1 MFGVQRAELAQRL
14 RPAHHATGVLAGV
27 AGQVFQLQRQV
38 DQVADIVL
46 GLVALDQF
54 GRGHF
59 RAGAFLALA
68 QRILQVDAED
78 VRNQLGNAVD
88 QAVREAEH
96 AAGVAHHCL
105 GGHGA
110 VGDDLADALAPVLA
124 CDVVDHLVA
133 AVHAEVDVERIG
145 SRSVMPSA

>member
-14 RPAHHATGVLAGV
+14 RPDHHATGVLAGV

-88 QAVREAEH
+88 QAVMIWLTR
-96 AAGVAHHCL
+96 
-105 GGHGA
+105 
-110 VGDDLADALAPVLA
+110 
-124 CDVVDHLVA
+124 
-133 AVHAEVDVERIG
+133 
-145 SRSVMPSA
+145 SRPYLRAT